1 MRFSIHLN
9 GELVMVMVFGIKV
22 NSWIARFLTIFVLYV
37 QSLIAFESLWLKTR
51 CVELCSGGLAELA
64 IWQNKHLMKQ
74 LQNLTP

>member
-1 MRFSIHLN
+1 
-9 GELVMVMVFGIKV
+9 MVFGIKV
-22 NSWIARFLTIFVLYV
+22 NSWIAMLLTIFVLYV
-37 QSLIAFESLWLKTR
+37 RSLICGLWYIGFERLWLKTK